1 MRTHPIGT
9 GPFKFVEMKQNESI
23 KLVKNPDYWK
33 KGLPY
38 LDGIEYT
45 IIKNRATAVLA
56 FVAGKVDM
64 TFPTEMTAALVKD
77 IKSQDPTAICEI
89 KPINVSTNLIVNR
102 RRRRRSTIRNCAR
115 RWCCRSTAR
124 RSSTSS
130 CRGRATR
137 AARCCR
143 RRKASGACRRTCSRP
158 SPAMAT

>member
-23 KLVKNPDYWK
+23 KLVRNPDYWK

-45 IIKNRATAVLA
+45 IITNRATAMLA

-64 TFPTEMTAALVKD
+64 TFPTEMTVAAGEGHQVAG
-77 IKSQDPTAICEI
+77 PEAICEI

-102 RRRRRSTIRNCAR
+102 ESPPFDNPDL
-115 RWCCRSTAR
+115 
-124 RSSTSS
+124 
-130 CRGRATR
+130 
-137 AARCCR
+137 
-143 RRKASGACRRTCSRP
+143 RKAMALSLDRKAFIDIILQGQGDIGGSLLPPPEGVWGLPPDMLKTI
-158 SPAMAT
+158 PAMAT